1 MLSSRWGHDEIA
13 RILIAAGANI
23 HLADEAGNTALLL
36 SMQKGQKETFELLIA
51 NGAQINFQE
60 TEDRDEALINAVRI
74 GN

>member
-1 MLSSRWGHDEIA
+1 MLSIESYHEGTA
-13 RILIAAGANI
+13 RILIAAGVDI